1 MNEEVY
7 NLVNAAY
14 LIVKEIKTI
23 ESDAAAEC
31 LRMALNKMYEDGK
44 RND

>member
-1 MNEEVY
+1 MNEKAY

-14 LIVKEIKTI
+14 LIVKRINTV
-23 ESDAAAEC
+23 ESDAATEC
-31 LRMALNKMYEDGK
+31 LRMALNEMYEDGE